1 MPPHPPTYDDDLRA
15 RNERKKGNGGTGL
28 REGLIGFL
36 YNAWRREKTPVMSYQ
51 CDTDTGKNNTHFEKR
66 LVIIDVV

>member
-28 REGLIGFL
+28 REGLIGSFI
-36 YNAWRREKTPVMSYQ
+36 TS
-51 CDTDTGKNNTHFEKR
+51 GGEKR
-66 LVIIDVV
+66 RL